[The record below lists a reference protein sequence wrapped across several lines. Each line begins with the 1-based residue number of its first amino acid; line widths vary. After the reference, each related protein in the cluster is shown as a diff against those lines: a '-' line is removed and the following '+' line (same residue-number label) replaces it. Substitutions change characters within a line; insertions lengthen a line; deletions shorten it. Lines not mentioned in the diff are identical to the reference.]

1 MTTQRRS
8 AAATGS
14 HRERKKALA
23 QATLQ
28 REALRLFR
36 EQGYTAT
43 TVDQIAAAAG
53 VSRVT
58 FFRYFSTKADVVLH
72 DVADLAVLDALPETL
87 EGINPVRALRETVR
101 TLIDSAAPDDKAM
114 SAEREQL
121 LRTVPELRARVP
133 AQMAASIPRL
143 ADELAK
149 RLGHSRPDLPTTTLA
164 GAIVGVAIAAWTT
177 AADDLSEGFM
187 QRHRQLL
194 DDCLALLEAGLT
206 TRDRE

>member
-1 MTTQRRS
+1 MTSPNRS
-8 AAATGS
+8 TAATVS

-43 TVDQIAAAAG
+43 TIDQIAAAAG

-58 FFRYFSTKADVVLH
+58 FFRYFPTKADVVLH
-72 DVADLAVLDALPETL
+72 DVADVAVVDALPESL
-87 EGINPVRALRETVR
+87 EGVNPVRALRDTVR
-101 TLIDSAAPDDKAM
+101 TLSDSAAPADHAI

-133 AQMAASIPRL
+133 AQMAASIPML
-143 ADELAK
+143 AAELAR
-149 RLGHSRPDLPTTTLA
+149 RLGRPTTDLAITTLS
-164 GAIVGVAIAAWTT
+164 GAIIGVAIAAWTA

-187 QRHRQLL
+187 LRHRQLL
-194 DDCLALLEAGLT
+194 DDCLAMLEDGL
-206 TRDRE
+206 EI

>member
-1 MTTQRRS
+1 
-8 AAATGS
+8 
-14 HRERKKALA
+14 LA

-58 FFRYFSTKADVVLH
+58 FFRYFPTKADVVLH
-72 DVADLAVLDALPETL
+72 DIADLAVLDALPETL
-87 EGINPVRALRETVR
+87 DGINPVRALRDTVR
-101 TLIDSAAPDDKAM
+101 TLTESAGPADM
-114 SAEREQL
+114 EISAQREQL

-133 AQMAASIPRL
+133 AQMAAAIPML
-143 ADELAK
+143 ADELAE
-149 RLGHSRPDLPTTTLA
+149 RLGLPAPDLPTTTLA
-164 GAIVGVAIAAWTT
+164 GAIIGVAIAAWTT

-194 DDCLALLEAGLT
+194 DDCLALLENGLT
-206 TRDRE
+206 TGAHD